1 MASKILIV
9 DDDTEI
15 RRLLDE
21 EVRDLGHEAIHAAD
35 SIQALASVRRE
46 RPDLILLDLSLPG
59 GDGYSVLER
68 LQRLPE
74 SSIPVIVFSGSRSP
88 QAEQRAL
95 QLGARE
101 YVQKSFS
108 SNDLVAAIERALT
121 PRRTAGLESG
131 GEAKVTVLPEL
142 PSLRLSPSRDDVS
155 VQPDA

>member
-1 MASKILIV
+1 MASKVLIV

-21 EVRDLGHEAIHAAD
+21 EVRDLGYEAIHAAD
-35 SIQALASVRRE
+35 GIQALASVRRE

-121 PRRTAGLESG
+121 PRRTAGRESG
-131 GEAKVTVLPEL
+131 GEAEVTALPGL
-142 PSLRLSPSRDDVS
+142 PPLRLSPSRDDVS